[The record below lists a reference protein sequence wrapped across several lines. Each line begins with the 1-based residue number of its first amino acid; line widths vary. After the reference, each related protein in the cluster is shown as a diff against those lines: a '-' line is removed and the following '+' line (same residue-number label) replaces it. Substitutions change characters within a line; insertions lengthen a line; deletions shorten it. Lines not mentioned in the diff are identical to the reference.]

1 MAQECFAH
9 LRRGARRATP
19 QPSPLPPGGERPRD
33 PDRPVHWCE
42 GGLGLLYDLMLTKR
56 VQHGPV
62 PTHVAIIMD
71 GNRRFALARGLPQ
84 HAGHRRGK
92 EKVREVMRWCRD
104 LGIHYLTVYA
114 LSTENLTSRAPE
126 ELATLF
132 DLYEAGFRELA
143 ADREIHQDQVRCQ
156 AVGQLHLLPA
166 RVVQAVAMA
175 EQATKAYDRLVF
187 TVCLAYGARQEL
199 VDAIKGILLDHTNG
213 TIGLED
219 ICEERVAQYLYTSG
233 MPDPDL
239 VIRTSGEERVSN
251 FFLWQLAYAE
261 LCFID
266 VYWPAFRKR
275 DFLRAIR
282 TYQGRHRRHGA

>member
-1 MAQECFAH
+1 MAQGH
-9 LRRGARRATP
+9 
-19 QPSPLPPGGERPRD
+19 RD
-33 PDRPVHWCE
+33 PHTAPCTRTTGGALQPNQRMKVRWFED
-42 GGLGLLYDLMLTKR
+42 GLGLLYDRLLTKR
-56 VQHGPV
+56 VQHGPL

-71 GNRRFALARGLPQ
+71 GNRRFALAGGMPKQ
-84 HAGHRRGK
+84 DGHRLGK
-92 EKVREVMRWCRD
+92 EKVREVMRWCRS
-104 LGIHYLTVYA
+104 LGIKYLTVYA

-143 ADREIHQDQVRCQ
+143 ADREIHQAQVRGQ

-175 EQATKAYDRLVF
+175 AQATKAYDRLVF

-213 TIGLED
+213 KLSLED

-251 FFLWQLAYAE
+251 FFL
-261 LCFID
+261 
-266 VYWPAFRKR
+266 
-275 DFLRAIR
+275 
-282 TYQGRHRRHGA
+282 

>member
-1 MAQECFAH
+1 MAQKFFAY
-9 LRRGARRATP
+9 LRRGARRAP
-19 QPSPLPPGGERPRD
+19 PPSPLTPGGERPRYHD
-33 PDRPVHWCE
+33 LPVHWCE
-42 GGLGLLYDLMLTKR
+42 GGLGLLYDRLLTTR
-56 VQHGPV
+56 VQHGPL

-71 GNRRFALARGLPQ
+71 GNRRFALASGLSQ

-114 LSTENLTSRAPE
+114 LSTENLTSRSPE
-126 ELATLF
+126 ELTILF
-132 DLYEAGFRELA
+132 DLYAAGFLELA
-143 ADREIHQDQVRCQ
+143 ADRELHQDQVRCQ

-175 EQATKAYDRLVF
+175 EQATKDYNRLVF

-199 VDAIKGILLDHTNG
+199 VDAIKGILIDHDNG
-213 TIGLED
+213 KISLED
-219 ICEERVAQYLYTSG
+219 IGEELVSQCLYTSG

-251 FFLWQLAYAE
+251 FLLWQLAYAE

-282 TYQGRHRRHGA
+282 TYQGRQRRHGA

>member
-1 MAQECFAH
+1 MAPLH
-9 LRRGARRATP
+9 RGD
-19 QPSPLPPGGERPRD
+19 RPRNHD
-33 PDRPVHWCE
+33 LPVHWFE
-42 GGLGLLYDLMLTKR
+42 GGLGLLYDRLLTTR

-71 GNRRFALARGLPQ
+71 GNRRLALASGLPQ

-114 LSTENLTSRAPE
+114 LSTENLTSRSPE
-126 ELATLF
+126 ELTTLF
-132 DLYEAGFRELA
+132 DLYESGFLELA
-143 ADREIHQDQVRCQ
+143 EDREIHQDQVRCQ
-156 AVGQLHLLPA
+156 AVGQLHLLPS
-166 RVVQAVAMA
+166 RVVQAIAVAA
-175 EQATKAYDRLVF
+175 QATQAYNALVF

-213 TIGLED
+213 KIGLED

>member
-1 MAQECFAH
+1 
-9 LRRGARRATP
+9 
-19 QPSPLPPGGERPRD
+19 
-33 PDRPVHWCE
+33 
-42 GGLGLLYDLMLTKR
+42 MLTKR

-62 PTHVAIIMD
+62 PTHVASIMD

-114 LSTENLTSRAPE
+114 LSTENLTSRSPE

-143 ADREIHQDQVRCQ
+143 ADREIHQAQGR
-156 AVGQLHLLPA
+156 
-166 RVVQAVAMA
+166 
-175 EQATKAYDRLVF
+175 
-187 TVCLAYGARQEL
+187 CLAYGARQEL

-213 TIGLED
+213 KLRLED

-275 DFLRAIR
+275 DFLRALR
-282 TYQGRHRRHGA
+282 TYQGRHRRHGT

>member
-1 MAQECFAH
+1 MAEWHRDPHPERFT
-9 LRRGARRATP
+9 RSIWGDP
-19 QPSPLPPGGERPRD
+19 QPAQDMKVR
-33 PDRPVHWCE
+33 WFE
-42 GGLGLLYDLMLTKR
+42 GGFGLLYDRLLTTR

-71 GNRRFALARGLPQ
+71 GNRRFALAGGMPKQ
-84 HAGHRRGK
+84 DGHRLGK
-92 EKVREVMRWCRD
+92 EKVREVMRWCRS
-104 LGIHYLTVYA
+104 LGIKYLTVYA

-132 DLYEAGFRELA
+132 DLYESGFLELA
-143 ADREIHQDQVRCQ
+143 GDQEIHQAQVRCQ

-166 RVVQAVAMA
+166 RVVQAITVAA
-175 EQATKAYDRLVF
+175 RATQAYDALVF

-199 VDAIKGILLDHTNG
+199 VDAIKGILLDHQYG
-213 TIGLED
+213 KISLED
-219 ICEERVAQYLYTSG
+219 IGEELVSQYLYTRG

-251 FFLWQLAYAE
+251 FLLWQLAYAE

-282 TYQGRHRRHGA
+282 TYQGRQRRHGA